1 MTDGRSDR
9 WVKFHVKALNNP
21 IFTDM
26 TPAVVKV
33 FMICLLE
40 ANWQDRKWWDG
51 RSEVTIRRGSFPT
64 SILKLSKKYNL
75 TRQELRSAFYNL
87 QKVGSVTIATT
98 THYTLVTVEKYD
110 TYQGGDDSC
119 NQPNNQP
126 PKQVTTNQQPANNQ
140 PTTTLLEVLESVD
153 VVEENTETVCFANL
167 DVGGA
172 LFDTSPIAAS
182 PKTRKTSTV
191 QYTEDWKRWYAEFPR
206 HESQGAGFK
215 AWQKLTA
222 AEKQLALS
230 GLIRLLPSINE
241 RISELGMGRGCPH
254 PATWL
259 NARRWEDE
267 PPVERVKDAWD

>member
-51 RSEVTIRRGSFPT
+51 RSEVTVRRGSFPT
-64 SILKLSKKYNL
+64 STLKLSKKYNL

-87 QKVGSVTIATT
+87 QKVGSVTITAT
-98 THYTLVTVEKYD
+98 THYTLVTVENYD
-110 TYQGGDDSC
+110 TYQGGDDGC

-126 PKQVTTNQQPANNQ
+126 VNQVTTNQQPANNQ
-140 PTTTLLEVLESVD
+140 PTTTLLECLESV
-153 VVEENTETVCFANL
+153 EENIHTPAAQAPPRKRVQKSKPNPEWEAWFA
-167 DVGGA
+167 
-172 LFDTSPIAAS
+172 
-182 PKTRKTSTV
+182 
-191 QYTEDWKRWYAEFPR
+191 EWYAIYPR
-206 HESQGAGFK
+206 HIKRENAENAFK
-215 AWQKLTA
+215 KLITNR
-222 AEKQLALS
+222 ELCDKALDAVHRKL
-230 GLIRLLPSINE
+230 GGIHGPD
-241 RISELGMGRGCPH
+241 SEFYPY

-259 NARRWEDE
+259 NSKPWRDLEDS
-267 PPVERVKDAWD
+267 PMLPLYSGPDPRMIL